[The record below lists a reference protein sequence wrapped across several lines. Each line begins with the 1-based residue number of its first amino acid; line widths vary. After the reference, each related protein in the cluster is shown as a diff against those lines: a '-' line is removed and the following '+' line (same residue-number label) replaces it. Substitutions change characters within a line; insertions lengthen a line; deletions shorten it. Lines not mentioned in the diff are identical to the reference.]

1 MQSNSFVAN
10 LSKGVQGRI
19 HTALNRDLKKA
30 GLNWFKI
37 KLLKHYS
44 KGKLRQHELRGKKL
58 VYNSPQD
65 FLHGL
70 KEIFIEEVYH
80 IDLPP
85 QAYVLDCGA
94 NIGLSVIYIK
104 EKFPDANIIA
114 FEPDTNNYALLQQNV
129 QAFGL
134 QHVQLEEKAVW
145 VATTELLFE
154 SEGNMGS
161 RIGKGESGGGK
172 KTKAV
177 RLRDYISKKVDFLK
191 MDIEGAEYE
200 VMKDIADQLH
210 LVDQMFVEYHG
221 KFSQNKELLEM
232 LQVISNAGFSFYI
245 KEAASVYDHPFKFR
259 QLQSQRQ
266 YDVQLNIFCVRQ

>member
-10 LSKGVQGRI
+10 LSKGVQGR
-19 HTALNRDLKKA
+19 LNTVFNSKHKKA
-30 GLNWFKI
+30 GLNWLKI
-37 KLLKHYS
+37 KLLKHYT

-58 VYNSPQD
+58 VYISPQD

-70 KEIFIEEVYH
+70 KEIFIEEVYNVE
-80 IDLPP
+80 LPP

-104 EKFPDANIIA
+104 EKFPDANVIA
-114 FEPDTNNYALLQQNV
+114 FEPDTNNYRLLRQNV
-129 QAFGL
+129 QAFGF
-134 QHVQLEEKAVW
+134 QQVQLEEKAVW
-145 VATTELLFE
+145 TANTELLFE

-161 RIGKGESGGGK
+161 RIGTGDSGGK
-172 KTKAV
+172 KTRAV
-177 RLRDYISKKVDFLK
+177 RLKDFINKRVDFLK

-200 VMKDIADQLH
+200 VIKDIADKLH

-221 KFSQNKELLEM
+221 KFSQNKELLEI
-232 LQVISNAGFSFYI
+232 LHLIANAGFSFYI
-245 KEAASVYDHPFKFR
+245 KEAASVYDHPFKFK

-266 YDVQLNIFCVRQ
+266 YDVQLNIFCVRE

>member
-10 LSKGVQGRI
+10 LSKGVQRRI
-19 HTALNRDLKKA
+19 STALNRDHKKA

-44 KGKLRQHELRGKKL
+44 KGQLRHHELRGKKL

-70 KEIFIEEVYH
+70 KEIFIEEVYN

-85 QAYVLDCGA
+85 HAYVLDCGA

-114 FEPDTNNYALLQQNV
+114 FEPDENNYALLQQNV

-134 QHVQLEEKAVW
+134 RNVQLEEKAVW

-161 RIGKGESGGGK
+161 RIGTGESGGK

-177 RLRDYISKKVDFLK
+177 RLKDYINKPVHFLK
-191 MDIEGAEYE
+191 IDIEGAEYE
-200 VMKDIADQLH
+200 VIKDIADQLH
-210 LVDQMFVEYHG
+210 MVNQMFVEYHG
-221 KFSQNKELLEM
+221 KFSQNNELLEM
-232 LQVISNAGFSFYI
+232 LQLISKAGFSFYI

-259 QLQSQRQ
+259 AMQPQRQ
-266 YDVQLNIFCVRQ
+266 YDVQLNIFCVRE